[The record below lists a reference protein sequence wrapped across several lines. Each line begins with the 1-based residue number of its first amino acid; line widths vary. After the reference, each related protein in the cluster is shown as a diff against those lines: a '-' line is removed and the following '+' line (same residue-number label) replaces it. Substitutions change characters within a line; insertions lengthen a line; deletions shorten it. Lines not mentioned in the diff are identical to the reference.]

1 MSFFKKHHWQWL
13 GLYAIVTV
21 ICCLVTPA
29 SAFTIKK
36 VANYNNE
43 PPTVSDVSKAA
54 TENTTIV
61 FQAADFTAKF
71 TDPDSDSLVKIKVTS
86 LPTHGTLKLA
96 DTAVEINQEIITADL
111 DNLTFEPEENWLGN
125 TSFSWQGND
134 GTVYSTNT
142 ANVNMAIVEALSLV
156 IVGSLDTDGE
166 AEGVAVVGD
175 YAYVADS
182 SKGLKVVNIA
192 TPSTPELVGSLDTND
207 YAMGVT
213 VVGNYAYVA
222 DWSEGLKIINIA
234 TPSAP
239 ELVGSLDTDGYALK
253 VAVAGDYAYV
263 ADDNKGLKIINIADP
278 AAPEL
283 IGSLATDGEIVG
295 VAVAGDYA
303 YVADYDEGL
312 KVVNIATP
320 SAPELIGSLVT
331 PGRASGIAVA
341 GDYAYIASREK
352 GLQIVNIATPSAPKL
367 VSSLDTDGYA
377 VGVVIAGD
385 YAYVADYDEGLKII
399 NIASPE
405 APVLVGRLDTD
416 DKAVGVAVAGI
427 YTYLADE
434 EDGLKVIRNNE
445 SPSINNVSKA
455 KTKNTTVTFSSA
467 DFTAEYSD
475 PDGDSLV
482 KIKVTSLPSH
492 GTLKLAETE
501 VVVEQEI
508 VTADLANLTFVPEE
522 NWVGDTS
529 FAWQGYDGYV
539 YSAATANVNIAIVAT
554 LTPVLIGSLNT
565 KGHSNGVAVRAE
577 YAYLADSD
585 EGLQIIDIAT
595 PSAPSLVG
603 SLDTD
608 EESLG
613 VAVAGDY
620 AYVADW
626 SAGLKII
633 NIADPS
639 APNLAG
645 SLDTDGS
652 ARGVAVA
659 GDYAYVADYD
669 KGLKII
675 NIADP
680 SSPNLAGS
688 LDTDG
693 SARGVAVA
701 GDYAYVADGS
711 KGLKIIN
718 IADPSVPNLAGS
730 LDTDGY
736 AWGVAVAGDY
746 AYVADGSKGLKIIN
760 ISDPSAPNLAGSLDT
775 DGEAYGVAVAGDY
788 AYVAD
793 YSEGLKIINIATPSA
808 PVLVGSLDTDGR
820 AYGVAVVDE
829 YVYIADL
836 SKGLKIIRSDEAPPL
851 VSDIAKAELPN
862 NIITFNAT
870 DFTSKF
876 TDPDGDSLTKIQT
889 TSTPNN
895 GTLKLADSVVTIN
908 QEIATSSLA
917 DLTFDPVVNWH
928 GRTSFTWKGN
938 DGFEYSTA
946 AAKVNLLL
954 DTPPIVS
961 DITKSTAE
969 TKTIKFYAQDFI
981 AAFTDAD
988 SDSLSQVKITG
999 LPDTGTLELAET
1011 AVAVNDTISTNNLD
1025 YLAFIPQA
1033 QWHGE
1038 TSFTWQG
1045 SDGFLYSTDV
1055 AKATVTIANT
1065 PPVIDDI
1072 TKLGSVD
1079 QVIEFSKI
1087 DFTSEFSDANDDSLA
1102 KIKVV
1107 SLPKTGGQLKLSDE
1121 AIAEDQEITRGKLT
1135 DIIFTPQAGWYGKT
1149 SFAWQGSD
1157 GTSYSNEATVFLDI
1171 AAQDFCVK
1179 YWWLCYLIPA
1189 CVTATGITASIG
1201 LAIFGYYKK
1210 WKKPSLVGGNEIELT
1225 TNPVFAA
1232 PV

>member
-620 AYVADW
+620 AYVAD
-626 SAGLKII
+626 
-633 NIADPS
+633 
-639 APNLAG
+639 
-645 SLDTDGS
+645 
-652 ARGVAVA
+652 
-659 GDYAYVADYD
+659 
-669 KGLKII
+669 
-675 NIADP
+675 
-680 SSPNLAGS
+680 
-688 LDTDG
+688 
-693 SARGVAVA
+693 
-701 GDYAYVADGS
+701 
-711 KGLKIIN
+711 
-718 IADPSVPNLAGS
+718 
-730 LDTDGY
+730 
-736 AWGVAVAGDY
+736 
-746 AYVADGSKGLKIIN
+746 
-760 ISDPSAPNLAGSLDT
+760 
-775 DGEAYGVAVAGDY
+775 
-788 AYVAD
+788 